1 MSWREFQTLLNGLN
15 PHGAVASNYF
25 AALKEQEAT
34 REKTETE
41 KQAAASS
48 FWASVASI

>member
-1 MSWREFQTLLNGLN
+1 MSWREFHALLQGLN
-15 PHGAVASNYF
+15 PFGAVASNYS

-34 REKTETE
+34 SEKTETE
-41 KQAAASS
+41 KQAAANS